1 MKLKQIV
8 ILSGLLLAATAQAEV
23 RASQAWARFTVPGM
37 NSGGVFMQLENGS
50 PADALIGGSSPVAE
64 SVEIHEHVMAGG
76 NMRMQAMPQG
86 LPLPANERTE
96 LKPGSYHVML
106 IGLKQPLP
114 AGSRFPLTLK
124 FRHAPEQTVQVE
136 VKSPSDEAG
145 GGHHHHHHHHH
156 TH

>member
-86 LPLPANERTE
+86 LPLPANARTE

-106 IGLKQPLP
+106 IGLKQPLT

>member
-8 ILSGLLLAATAQAEV
+8 ILSGLLLAAAAQAEV
-23 RASQAWARFTVPGM
+23 HASEAWARFTVPGM
-37 NSGGVFMQLENGS
+37 NSGGVFMQLEN
-50 PADALIGGSSPVAE
+50 SSPVAE

-106 IGLKQPLP
+106 IGLKQPLT

-145 GGHHHHHHHHH
+145 GGHHHH

>member
-1 MKLKQIV
+1 
-8 ILSGLLLAATAQAEV
+8 
-23 RASQAWARFTVPGM
+23 
-37 NSGGVFMQLENGS
+37 
-50 PADALIGGSSPVAE
+50 
-64 SVEIHEHVMAGG
+64 
-76 NMRMQAMPQG
+76 MRMQAMPQG

-106 IGLKQPLP
+106 IGLKQPLT

>member
-8 ILSGLLLAATAQAEV
+8 ILSGLLLAAAAQAEV

-64 SVEIHEHVMAGG
+64 SVEIHEHVLAG
-76 NMRMQAMPQG
+76 
-86 LPLPANERTE
+86 
-96 LKPGSYHVML
+96 YHVML
-106 IGLKQPLP
+106 IGLKQPLT

-145 GGHHHHHHHHH
+145 GGQHHHHHHH

>member
-8 ILSGLLLAATAQAEV
+8 ILSGLLLAAAAQAEV
-23 RASQAWARFTVPGM
+23 RARQAWARFTVPGM
-37 NSGGVFMQLENGS
+37 NSGGVFMQLENSS

-106 IGLKQPLP
+106 IGLKQPLT

-145 GGHHHHHHHHH
+145 GGQHHHH